1 MAGRH
6 ETPLLER
13 KRHNLARI
21 VPDAGRPISLSY
33 FWLELTKPLSLI
45 PKPEPHSIPYLLN
58 PHHKYYEAPTR
69 MTTIRGHG
77 MKVLVA
83 YMSSTGNTKKVAEAI
98 YGEITSEKEI
108 RRIEDVQ
115 DIGIYDLSF
124 LGFPTRQFGPDKK
137 TKEFLE
143 KQCKEGRKVALFV
156 THCAPEDV
164 PEVQEWMA
172 KFKQAAAGANLVG
185 FFDCQGELA
194 KGVEMVMK
202 IAPRRRYGFC
212 KES

>member
-1 MAGRH
+1 
-6 ETPLLER
+6 
-13 KRHNLARI
+13 
-21 VPDAGRPISLSY
+21 
-33 FWLELTKPLSLI
+33 
-45 PKPEPHSIPYLLN
+45 
-58 PHHKYYEAPTR
+58 
-69 MTTIRGHG
+69 

-108 RRIEDVQ
+108 MRIEDVQ

-156 THCAPEDV
+156 THCAPENV
-164 PEVQEWMA
+164 PEVPEWMA
-172 KFKQAAAGANLVG
+172 KFKQAAAGGNLVG

-202 IAPRRRYGFC
+202 IAPK
-212 KES
+212 KEIRFFAKNHNSKGQPDEARLMRAREFARDTMNRVG